1 MKYAR
6 ANCAD
11 RSRERMPMG
20 MHPLA
25 GRPAPRELLVDVP
38 KLVTAY
44 FVETPDMTQPSERV
58 AFGTS
63 GHRGSAFTRSFN
75 EAHIAAVTQ
84 AVCDHRRERG
94 VDGPLFLGID
104 THALSEPA
112 LEVALS
118 VLAANEVIT
127 LVDAARGYTP

>member
-1 MKYAR
+1 
-6 ANCAD
+6 
-11 RSRERMPMG
+11 

-25 GRPAPRELLVDVP
+25 GLPAPRELLVSIP
-38 KLVTAY
+38 RLVTSY
-44 FVETPDMTQPSERV
+44 FSEVPDPSVASERV

-63 GHRGSAFTRSFN
+63 GHRGSSFTRSFN